1 MAEGGTFD
9 KLRALA
15 ADAEVVA
22 GLKDTANEAI
32 DDPYRLARMNL
43 EKYAARTGGRT
54 IRYWQD
60 GWWIWKPCRYR
71 MISEGEFGAKLT
83 ASIKEEFDRINI
95 EEIKAWRER
104 KEAGSL
110 GDDEGKPP
118 VAKKVTPSLVKSVMN
133 ATKGMV
139 YLSGEMELNTWIPTK
154 QQRPYIAM
162 KNGILDVEPCSQV
175 SRPAVHKEHSP
186 NWFQTAQLD
195 YSFDASQLPD
205 VECLP

>member
-1 MAEGGTFD
+1 MPDTAAPTTPPSPTPTVQRAAPKWVAEYSPAKRLTSSMTRQAGQAALGLGTTAQTSARVAGGNRRQGERVSECQLPYPVAETHGKDFRDWLADGGTFD

-95 EEIKAWRER
+95 EETKHG
-104 KEAGSL
+104 EAKGSRL
-110 GDDEGKPP
+110 
-118 VAKKVTPSLVKSVMN
+118 A
-133 ATKGMV
+133 
-139 YLSGEMELNTWIPTK
+139 
-154 QQRPYIAM
+154 R
-162 KNGILDVEPCSQV
+162 
-175 SRPAVHKEHSP
+175 RR
-186 NWFQTAQLD
+186 
-195 YSFDASQLPD
+195 
-205 VECLP
+205 